1 MSKKNLIRRSFG
13 ALTALVMLTT
23 CFPLSVFADETQQTA
38 DFSGTNLM
46 NLENVEPSGYSS
58 TTNPYGY
65 DIDVPFLMVEQN
77 ELMYLNAWDGTV
89 RSNSYYDM
97 GTTDSLA
104 NFTKSKTGAN
114 GTFYADANYSLM
126 EAVSFD
132 PTGSGRRDH
141 VAFVG
146 ISKFNKKGYLWILDT
161 TDLNRGYERAEIGD
175 FSYMYDGNT
184 FNVPT
189 YQNRS
194 FLNIV
199 AGDFDG
205 DGKES
210 VLVYTPENHYTDSDP
225 GCQIQQWDCGSDGY
239 LILYMSDGSSI
250 NAGLVRVN
258 VDTAVASSTTVE
270 KADGNTSEDGTTRA
284 LATAG
289 VVTTGTSLLWNIV
302 TLAVSFIRR
311 KKTVI

>member
-1 MSKKNLIRRSFG
+1 M
-13 ALTALVMLTT
+13 TALVMLATF
-23 CFPLSVFADETQQTA
+23 FPLSVFADETQQTA

-46 NLENVEPSGYSS
+46 NLENVEPSGYSG

-77 ELMYLNAWDGTV
+77 ELMYLNAWNGTV
-89 RSNSYYDM
+89 RSNSYFDM
-97 GTTDSLA
+97 GATDSLS
-104 NFTKSKTGAN
+104 NFTKSRTGTN

-146 ISKFNKKGYLWILDT
+146 ISNWDKKGYLWIIDT
-161 TDLNRGYERAEIGD
+161 TDSGHDYGRVEIGN

-184 FNVPT
+184 FDVPT

-225 GCQIQQWDCGSDGY
+225 GCQIQQWDCGSDGM
-239 LILYMSDGSSI
+239 LTQKG
-250 NAGLVRVN
+250 
-258 VDTAVASSTTVE
+258 
-270 KADGNTSEDGTTRA
+270 
-284 LATAG
+284 
-289 VVTTGTSLLWNIV
+289 
-302 TLAVSFIRR
+302 
-311 KKTVI
+311 